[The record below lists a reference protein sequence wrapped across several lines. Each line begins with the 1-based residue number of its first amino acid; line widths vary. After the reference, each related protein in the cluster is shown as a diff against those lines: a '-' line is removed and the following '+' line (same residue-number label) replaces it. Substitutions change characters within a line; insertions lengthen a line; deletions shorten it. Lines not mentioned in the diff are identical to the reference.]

1 MMLLQD
7 QRDKLSK
14 RIQNAGTEV
23 VEAKQGAVS
32 LFFFFYC
39 SSHSDVVECL
49 IYIHVYV
56 QHVSQLFAP
65 VRAYFFL
72 YAIELVKNAWW
83 WLCVG

>member
-39 SSHSDVVECL
+39 SFHSDVVESL
-49 IYIHVYV
+49 IYIHV
-56 QHVSQLFAP
+56 HV
-65 VRAYFFL
+65 
-72 YAIELVKNAWW
+72 
-83 WLCVG
+83 